1 MLDQLA
7 KPLFNAFVSPLES
20 IPPEGLSGKKL
31 KKSCIFEVT
40 LRISNNQHALQIT
53 SERSEKRINSSLQ
66 IDGSSP
72 SQIESGILQAIL
84 QSIPQSKSEICQRF
98 SDKLPQHCEAERTI
112 AVIYESS
119 RDNPEEDVLGDAR
132 GVVWEELDEIIQEM
146 DLLKPSGSRQILQ
159 PQTNLAST
167 LDSAKIFG
175 AVSFQIMAQREKK
188 KSLMWAGMVDVQV
201 KIKVYK
207 YKNGAW
213 NQVGSYT
220 TLTQRRPVRKW
231 AKKPEMLRTQYQSA
245 VHKMIKKW
253 DKNNIY
259 ETISNLKN

>member
-1 MLDQLA
+1 
-7 KPLFNAFVSPLES
+7 
-20 IPPEGLSGKKL
+20 
-31 KKSCIFEVT
+31 
-40 LRISNNQHALQIT
+40 
-53 SERSEKRINSSLQ
+53 
-66 IDGSSP
+66 
-72 SQIESGILQAIL
+72 
-84 QSIPQSKSEICQRF
+84 
-98 SDKLPQHCEAERTI
+98 
-112 AVIYESS
+112 
-119 RDNPEEDVLGDAR
+119 
-132 GVVWEELDEIIQEM
+132 
-146 DLLKPSGSRQILQ
+146 
-159 PQTNLAST
+159 
-167 LDSAKIFG
+167 
-175 AVSFQIMAQREKK
+175 
-188 KSLMWAGMVDVQV
+188 MWAGMVDVQV